1 LEVGN
6 DRFPST
12 SVGFSTGGRSGDAP
26 ETAIPE
32 TSTPARRLADGA
44 ESKTKGCQTDW
55 LIVLGSDQLDQS
67 VRKGTAPA
75 QIIVPANKLLIVNL
89 ISFG

>member
-1 LEVGN
+1 MTDFQAQALASQQEGAAEMPPK
-6 DRFPST
+6 R
-12 SVGFSTGGRSGDAP
+12 RSRKP
-26 ETAIPE
+26 Q
-32 TSTPARRLADGA
+32 RRLVDGA